1 MKLRHIEVINAVLQT
16 GSLSAAARL
25 LNISQPSATKHLQH
39 AEATVGYPLF
49 RRHAGR
55 LHPTQELMQ
64 LAPAIRNAYAGFDDV
79 RRLAGNLR
87 GRPQPRLRVG
97 TVPAMSVLVSPAYAA
112 LRQQHPEVRCEFSTG
127 HHHELVQWLLLREID
142 LAIAFDPPT
151 HPAVALDELAS
162 LRLVCAGRPEVL
174 GKYRSA
180 ASVPAAALAT
190 MPVIELVNTDPVG
203 RLMASYAEQFDW
215 RFPAPL
221 VVKTHQ
227 VALQLAA
234 HGFGVAVVD
243 GLSATKFEPALRVLP
258 IEPQGEIVLRA
269 MFLQPGALSAAA
281 SNFIAACRVAL
292 QAASESTRVPAA
304 SRAASDGGGAQVTV
318 FPD

>member
-1 MKLRHIEVINAVLQT
+1 MKLRHIEIINAVLQT

-64 LAPAIRNAYAGFDDV
+64 LAPAIRGAYAGFDDV
-79 RRLAGNLR
+79 RRIAANLR

-97 TVPAMSVLVSPAYAA
+97 TVPGVSVLVPDAYAA
-112 LRQQHPEVRCEFSTG
+112 LRAQHPDLRCEFSTG
-127 HHHELVQWLLLREID
+127 HHHELVQWLLLREVD
-142 LAIAFDPPT
+142 VAIAYDPPT

-162 LRLVCAGRPEVL
+162 LRLVCAARPEVL
-174 GKYRSA
+174 GKYRA
-180 ASVPAAALAT
+180 AQSIQAAALAT
-190 MPVIELVNTDPVG
+190 MPVIELINTDPVG
-203 RLMASYAEQFDW
+203 RLMASYAEQYGW
-215 RFPAPL
+215 KFPAPL

-234 HGFGVAVVD
+234 RGFGVAVVD
-243 GLSATKFEPALRVLP
+243 SLSAAKFEPALRVLP

-269 MFLQPGALSAAA
+269 MFLHPGSLSAAA
-281 SNFIAACRVAL
+281 SNFIAACRAAL
-292 QAASESTRVPAA
+292 ALANASPAA
-304 SRAASDGGGAQVTV
+304 APAGTSTADTAGRG
-318 FPD
+318 